1 MVRNKRAI
9 LGITAA
15 GLLAALCAAGYASGA
30 WSVPPPPPA
39 PAPSLEDAMPKLV
52 TTRLP
57 IGEGDTLD
65 EVLSR
70 VGVDADTR
78 FEILGA
84 FNEAFSVRRVR
95 AGRELLLTRWDRTNE
110 VDSLE
115 YVVDPDRKLVLQRF
129 GGVSEASLV
138 EIPGVV
144 TPTPICATLEGSLF
158 ETVDRAGEDPQLALL
173 VADIFAYDIDF
184 YRQPQP
190 GDRFCILVEKKFYDN
205 GQPPTYKRV
214 LAAEYN
220 NAGAKFDAF
229 YFSADG
235 GSGDYYTSDGRA
247 LKAAFLRSPLAFDAR
262 VSSHFSRN
270 RFHPVLHVN
279 RAHLGTDY
287 AAPVGTPVRAV
298 AAGRVSASSYT
309 SGNGN
314 YVAIDHADGYRTMY
328 LHLSQRLVRAG
339 QSVAQGQTIGKV
351 GATGLASGPHLDLRI
366 SRNGVF
372 MDWERMRAPR
382 TITLSARQKEAF
394 GAERDRLNALMQS
407 GWNRQ
412 QAAADSV
419 ESGL

>member
-1 MVRNKRAI
+1 MVRNKRAVV
-9 LGITAA
+9 GIAA
-15 GLLAALCAAGYASGA
+15 ALSGALCAAGYVSGA
-30 WSVPPPPPA
+30 LSVPPPPSAAA
-39 PAPSLEDAMPKLV
+39 PRPDDAIPKLV

-57 IGEGDTLD
+57 IGEGETLD

-70 VGVDADTR
+70 AGVDADTR
-78 FEILGA
+78 FEMLGA

-95 AGRELLLTRWDRTNE
+95 AGRELVLTRWDRTNE

-115 YVVDPDRKLVLQRF
+115 YTVDADRKLVLQRF
-129 GGVSEASLV
+129 GGVSEATLV
-138 EIPGVV
+138 EIPGVIR
-144 TPTPICATLEGSLF
+144 PTPICATLEGSLF

-229 YFSADG
+229 LFSAG
-235 GSGDYYTSDGRA
+235 GEPGDYYTSDGRA

-298 AAGRVSASSYT
+298 AAGRVSASAYSA
-309 SGNGN
+309 GNGN

-339 QSVAQGQTIGKV
+339 QSVTQGQTIGKV

-366 SRNGVF
+366 SKNGVF
-372 MDWERMRAPR
+372 MDWEKMRAPR
-382 TITLSARQKEAF
+382 TVTLSARQKEAF
-394 GAERDRLNALMQS
+394 AAERDRLNALMQA
-407 GWNRQ
+407 GWGRQ
-412 QAAADSV
+412 QASAELV